1 MRILKEDT
9 KLVVVD
15 LQERLFPHINNNEQ
29 LLQKCKTL
37 IEGIRLLNIPI
48 IVTEQYVKG
57 LGKTIQPIAASIGE
71 FQPIEKMSF
80 SCMGEPNFN
89 LKIEEHYIKNVLLC
103 GIESHVCV
111 LQTALDLVEAGHKP
125 IVVADAISSRNPY
138 DKEIALQRFAS
149 EGIRVTTVESI
160 LFELC
165 KVSGTDQF
173 KAISKLVK

>member
-1 MRILKEDT
+1 MRILKQDT

-37 IEGIRLLNIPI
+37 IEGIKLLNIPI

-57 LGKTIQPIAASIGE
+57 LGKTLERVSESLGE
-71 FQPIEKMSF
+71 FDPIEKMTF
-80 SCMGEPNFN
+80 SCMGESNFN
-89 LKIEEHYIKNVLLC
+89 LKIEEHFIKNVLIC

-111 LQTALDLVEAGHKP
+111 LQTAIDLLEAGHTP

-138 DKEIALQRFAS
+138 DKKIALQRFAT

-165 KVSGTDQF
+165 KVSGNEQF

>member
-1 MRILKEDT
+1 MRILKEHSA
-9 KLVVVD
+9 LVVVD
-15 LQERLFPHINNNEQ
+15 IQERLFPHISNNQE
-29 LLQKCKTL
+29 LVKKCQTL
-37 IEGIRLLNIPI
+37 IAGMQALNVPI

-57 LGKTIQPIAASIGE
+57 LGHTIEPIQAALTE
-71 FQPIEKMSF
+71 YKPIEKMTF
-80 SCMGEPNFN
+80 SCCGEAMFS
-89 LKIEEHYIKNVLLC
+89 LKIEEHFKENIILC

-111 LQTALDLVEAGHKP
+111 LQTALDIQANGHNP

-138 DKEIALQRFAS
+138 DKEIALQRLAT

-165 KVSGTDQF
+165 KTSGTDTF

>member
-37 IEGIRLLNIPI
+37 IEGIKLLNIPI

-57 LGKTIQPIAASIGE
+57 LGKTLERVSESLGE
-71 FQPIEKMSF
+71 FDPIEKMTF

-89 LKIEEHYIKNVLLC
+89 LKIEENFVKSVLIC

-111 LQTALDLVEAGHKP
+111 LQTAIDLLEAGHTP

-138 DKEIALQRFAS
+138 DKEIALQRFAT

-165 KVSGTDQF
+165 KVSGNEQF

>member
-9 KLVVVD
+9 KLVVID
-15 LQERLFPHINNNEQ
+15 LQERLFPHINNNGQ
-29 LLQKCKTL
+29 LLQKCRTL
-37 IEGIRLLNIPI
+37 IEGIKLLNIPI
-48 IVTEQYVKG
+48 IITEQYVKG
-57 LGKTIQPIAASIGE
+57 LGKTLEPISESLGE
-71 FQPIEKMSF
+71 FDPIEKMTF
-80 SCMGEPNFN
+80 SCTGEPNFN
-89 LKIEEHYIKNVLLC
+89 LKIEEHFIKNVLLC

-111 LQTALDLVEAGHKP
+111 LQTAIDLLEAGHTP

-138 DKEIALQRFAS
+138 DKEIALQRFAT

-165 KVSGTDQF
+165 KVSGNEQF

>member
-9 KLVVVD
+9 VLVVVD
-15 LQERLFPHINNNEQ
+15 IQERLLPHINENEQ
-29 LLQKCKTL
+29 LVAKCKTL
-37 IEGIRLLNIPI
+37 IEGIKLINVPT

-57 LGKTIQPIAASIGE
+57 LGQTVGSIATSLGD

-80 SCMGEPNFN
+80 SCCGEPNFN
-89 LKIEEHYIKNVLLC
+89 IKIEERYRENVLLC

-111 LQTALDLVEAGHKP
+111 LQTAIDLQDAGHRP
-125 IVVADAISSRNPY
+125 IVVADAVSSRNLE
-138 DKEIALQRFAS
+138 DKELALHRFS
-149 EGIRVTTVESI
+149 TEGIRVTSVESI

-165 KVSGTDQF
+165 KLSGTAEF

>member
-15 LQERLFPHINNNEQ
+15 LQERLFPHINNNAQ

-48 IVTEQYVKG
+48 IITEQYVKG
-57 LGKTIQPIAASIGE
+57 LGKTIQPIAESLGE
-71 FQPIEKMSF
+71 FRSIEKMSF

-89 LKIEEHYIKNVLLC
+89 LKIEEHYIKNILLC